1 MKVDLRL
8 VAALAAA
15 LTFGGCTSGAK
26 KNAETAETSTQ
37 APAPASAPKKFER
50 AMPPAMITNPADRA
64 NFIAIHYWDKFDFRD
79 TVTYC
84 NTQIG
89 EQVFVDF
96 IAVFPYAASD
106 MREQGVKRMLDG
118 AETDVKM
125 YNFFFRMAEKYLYEP
140 NSPTRSDEF
149 FIPFLEHVVNS
160 TKLDDV
166 HKIRPSHLL
175 ELAYRNRTGTRALD
189 FTYITAS
196 GAKGRLHRLVSPY
209 LLLMFYNPECTEC
222 HHTIEMLKSSPT
234 VTDAVAS
241 GKLKVLLVYPD
252 EEVDAWKR
260 HLSEIPSN
268 WINGYDTVTIKKKE
282 LYDLKAIPTLYL
294 LDKNKTV
301 ILKDTSVGDINDL
314 LGREP

>member
-26 KNAETAETSTQ
+26 KNAETAETAT
-37 APAPASAPKKFER
+37 PAPASAPKKFER
-50 AMPPAMITNPADRA
+50 VMPPAVMTNPTDRA
-64 NFIAIHYWDKFDFRD
+64 NFIIIHFWDKFDFRD

-84 NTQIG
+84 NKPAG
-89 EQVFVDF
+89 ELLFLDF
-96 IAVFPYAASD
+96 ISAFPYAASD
-106 MREQGVKRMLDG
+106 KREQGVKLMLDS

-125 YNFFFRMAEKYLYEP
+125 YNYFFRMAEQFLYNP
-140 NSPTRSDEF
+140 NMPTRSDEF

-175 ELAYRNRTGTRALD
+175 ELAYRNRIGTKALD

-209 LLLMFYNPECTEC
+209 LLLMFYNPECVEC
-222 HHTIEMLKSSPT
+222 HRTIEMLKSSPA
-234 VTDAVAS
+234 VTGAVAS
-241 GKLKVLLVYPD
+241 GKLKMLLVYPD
-252 EEVDAWKR
+252 EEIDAWKR

-301 ILKDTSVGDINDL
+301 ILKDTSTGEIHDF
-314 LGREP
+314 LGKEP